1 MEDSGFMGQK
11 LTNPPSVEGWHTGE
25 EWITS
30 GSLVDRV
37 NFVSK
42 YITDASN
49 PGVEKMIA
57 RVVDKITAKTTP
69 DQFLDICIS
78 VLGELYL
85 SEETYDAL
93 MTIVEHTLSVE
104 GSFTSS
110 TESLVTKVFQIVS
123 SSKEFQ
129 LC

>member
-1 MEDSGFMGQK
+1 
-11 LTNPPSVEGWHTGE
+11 
-25 EWITS
+25 
-30 GSLVDRV
+30 
-37 NFVSK
+37 VSK
-42 YITDASN
+42 YITDTSN
-49 PGVEKMIA
+49 PGVKNMIA
-57 RVVDKITAKTTP
+57 RVTDKITAKTTP

-78 VLGELYL
+78 VLGELDL